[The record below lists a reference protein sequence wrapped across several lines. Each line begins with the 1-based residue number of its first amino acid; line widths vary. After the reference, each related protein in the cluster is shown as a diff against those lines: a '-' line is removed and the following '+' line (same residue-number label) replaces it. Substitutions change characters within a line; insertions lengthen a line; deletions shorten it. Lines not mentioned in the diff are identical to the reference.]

1 MQRFPSEN
9 TLFTKD
15 VGTQDQVLWLK
26 LMMLGIK
33 VTDANWVQILPI
45 GAFYN
50 FYTSV
55 FSRVYFGNFDYYRL
69 KDKQHLYR
77 RSNWQVLQ
85 YLPRLERNLT
95 ELKRTSQISFEGNL
109 TDMLIVIGGTQR
121 DMT

>member
-33 VTDANWVQILPI
+33 VTEANWVQILPI
-45 GAFYN
+45 GAFYI

-55 FSRVYFGNFDYYRL
+55 FSEIIRYGVKECATHVVY
-69 KDKQHLYR
+69 
-77 RSNWQVLQ
+77 
-85 YLPRLERNLT
+85 
-95 ELKRTSQISFEGNL
+95 
-109 TDMLIVIGGTQR
+109 
-121 DMT
+121 